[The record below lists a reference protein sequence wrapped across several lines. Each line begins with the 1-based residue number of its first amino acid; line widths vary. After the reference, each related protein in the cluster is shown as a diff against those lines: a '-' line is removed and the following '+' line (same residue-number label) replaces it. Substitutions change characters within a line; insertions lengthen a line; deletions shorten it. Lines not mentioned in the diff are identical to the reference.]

1 MANQRITHTVVFS
14 LHHAPESKEAA
25 AFLADGRRALASIS
39 GVTDFQ
45 VRKQINGMSGYQF
58 GFSMIFENQ
67 EAYSAYSNHP
77 AHNEF
82 VERRWKKE
90 VSTFLE
96 LDFVQIAE

>member
-1 MANQRITHTVVFS
+1 MANQRIIHTVVFS

-25 AFLADGRRALASIS
+25 AFLAEGRRSLAPIP
-39 GVTDFQ
+39 GVNDFQ
-45 VRKQINGMSGYQF
+45 VRKQINGLSAYQF
-58 GFSMIFENQ
+58 GFSMVFENQ

-82 VERRWKKE
+82 VETRWKKE

-96 LDFVQIAE
+96 LDFVQITK